1 MLTEHPLIA
10 SKVLAVE
17 QYRDDA
23 VYMQAALT
31 ELMNTAGI
39 YVIRSYIPNGQR
51 SLRVAMASINAVP
64 FDEIRSYVSEWL
76 LARYGALEVTYMQ
89 YTDDQRAS
97 TEDRVYFTAC
107 LTMPA
112 SVGSRR
118 KA

>member
-1 MLTEHPLIA
+1 MLTDHPLIA
-10 SKVLAVE
+10 SKVLQVE
-17 QYRDDA
+17 QYREDA
-23 VYMQAALT
+23 IYVQAALT

-39 YVIRSYIPNGQR
+39 YVIRSYIPQGQR
-51 SLRVAMASINAVP
+51 TLRVAMASINAVP
-64 FDEIRSYVSEWL
+64 FDELRSYVTEWL
-76 LARYGALEVTYMQ
+76 LARYGAVEATYMQ

-112 SVGSRR
+112 SAGARR